1 MEKNK
6 ALQVIEAEIAS
17 SKSSDLAQ
25 IVYEI
30 IVDKELDK
38 KAVRNKIIKA
48 EFNELYRTTMPVMD
62 IYQTLSHTHS
72 ISEQTVMYVINK
84 C

>member
-1 MEKNK
+1 MEKDK
-6 ALQVIEAEIAS
+6 AVQVIEAEIAS
-17 SKSSDLAQ
+17 SKHNQLAEV
-25 IVYEI
+25 IYEI
-30 IVDKELDK
+30 IVDKEIDK
-38 KAVRNKIIKA
+38 KAIRNKVIKS

-62 IYQTLSHTHS
+62 IYQTLSCTHN